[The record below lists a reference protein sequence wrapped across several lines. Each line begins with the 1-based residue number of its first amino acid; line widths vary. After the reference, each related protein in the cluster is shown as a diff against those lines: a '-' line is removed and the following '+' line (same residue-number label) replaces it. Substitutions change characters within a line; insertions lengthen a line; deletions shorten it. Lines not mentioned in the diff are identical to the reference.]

1 MHLLGTQTTTKV
13 LGAARSTNEDC
24 FSPHVKKEVAISRF
38 VMCDGATTGFA
49 GGAWAQALAAAI
61 SSRDGLIDWQAV
73 VSCARDSYTAR
84 FHPEQMNV
92 FKQQNF
98 MKGSSSTVLLVEQD
112 AINDRLIRLTA
123 VGDSCCFA
131 MRPDGVILKAF
142 PISDEADFAKDPY
155 LVTCTDEGIRCLFD
169 EQYKDLFWRCDTWD
183 FSGLK
188 GCRLVCATDAV
199 SRWIEQNRDKPSQ
212 IAGLVNFALHKKR
225 RTEYS
230 RRIQW
235 LREHDGM
242 PTDDSTIAILSI

>member
-1 MHLLGTQTTTKV
+1 MRLLGTQTTTKV
-13 LGAARSTNEDC
+13 RGAARSTNEDC
-24 FSPHVKKEVAISRF
+24 FSPHVKKEVEIKRF

-49 GGAWAQALAAAI
+49 GGAWAQSLANAL
-61 SSRDGLIDWQAV
+61 SSHDGSIDWKTV
-73 VSCARDSYTAR
+73 VLCARNSYDAR
-84 FHPEQMNV
+84 FKPEQMNI

-112 AINDRLIRLTA
+112 ATNDHLIRLTA

-142 PISDEADFAKDPY
+142 PISNEVDFAKDPY

-169 EQYKDLFWRCDTWD
+169 EQYKDLFWKTELWD
-183 FSGLK
+183 FSALK
-188 GCRLVCATDAV
+188 GCRLICATDAV
-199 SRWIEQNRDKPSQ
+199 SRWIEQNRANPSQ
-212 IAGLVNFALHKKR
+212 IAGLVNFALRKKR
-225 RTEYS
+225 KTEYS

-242 PTDDSTIAILSI
+242 PTDDSTIAVLSV